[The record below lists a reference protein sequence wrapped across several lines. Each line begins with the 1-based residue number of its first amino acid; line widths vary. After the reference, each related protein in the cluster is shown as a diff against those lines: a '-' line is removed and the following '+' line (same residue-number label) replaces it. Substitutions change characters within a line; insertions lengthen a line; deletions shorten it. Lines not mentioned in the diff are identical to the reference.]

1 MPSPSNRPRFRLSL
15 IAAALLAACSTTSTP
30 PTQRDEIVSTEPTP
44 SVQPQKVEQPVP
56 APSPELQP
64 SPAPAPLPPAK
75 PEPATSQAQA
85 AGAAQVAKEAYA
97 ADAASRASSKRMAMP
112 SAAYLIAP
120 APPPVYLP
128 PAEDRENYQAP
139 EQSAVRTVAE
149 QPVSTFSIDVDTGSY
164 SNARRILGEGRL
176 PPEDAVRVEEF
187 INYFDYGYAPPRSL
201 DTPFAVHTELAPTP
215 WNAKTKLLR
224 IGLKGYQP
232 AGPLPPSNLVFLV
245 DVSGSMNQPNKLPLV
260 KSSLKL
266 LTRQLQARDRI
277 SLVTYAGSTAV
288 VLEPTAGDQTA
299 TIEQAIDRLDAGG
312 GTAGGAGIQLAYQ
325 QAEKAYIKGGN
336 NRILLATDGDFNVG
350 VTRFESL
357 IDLIQEKRK
366 TGIALTTLGYGG
378 GNYNDHLMEQA
389 ADAGDGNH
397 AYIDTLQE
405 AQKVLVAQRAST
417 LLTIA
422 RDVKIQVEFNPAL
435 VSEYRLIGYENRAL
449 KREDFSN
456 DQVDAGDIGAGHSVT
471 ALYEIAL
478 AGAGGERNEPLRYGK
493 PALASVGKD
502 SELAFVRL
510 RYKQPGQDRS
520 RLIEQPVLP
529 TYLYSR
535 LAEPSASL
543 RLAAAVAAFGQQL
556 KGGKY
561 LEGYGYGR
569 IAALARGASSADAGN
584 SLGDFLQLVGLAE
597 GLSARNPAGSSAV
610 SD

>member
-1 MPSPSNRPRFRLSL
+1 MPLPPKRPPAFALTL
-15 IAAALLAACSTTSTP
+15 LTAALLAACSTPGTP
-30 PTQRDEIVSTEPTP
+30 PQTVDAGAPVVANEPE
-44 SVQPQKVEQPVP
+44 V
-56 APSPELQP
+56 
-64 SPAPAPLPPAK
+64 APLPAAPVAPLVAPVAPPA
-75 PEPATSQAQA
+75 PQPMADAS
-85 AGAAQVAKEAYA
+85 GAAVSGARESRRAESAVAQ
-97 ADAASRASSKRMAMP
+97 SKRM
-112 SAAYLIAP
+112 SAPTMASRFAP
-120 APPPVYLP
+120 MPPPP
-128 PAEDRENYQAP
+128 PPMPRAEDREQYDAP
-139 EQSAVRTVAE
+139 EQSPVRIAAE

-164 SNARRILGEGRL
+164 SNVRRILGEGRL
-176 PPEDAVRVEEF
+176 PPEDAVRIEEF

-232 AGPLPPSNLVFLV
+232 SGPLPASNLVFLV

-277 SLVTYAGSTAV
+277 SLVTYAGSTSV
-288 VLEPTAGDQTA
+288 VLEPTPGDRTA

-357 IDLIQEKRK
+357 IDMIQEKRK

-397 AYIDTLQE
+397 AYIDSLQE
-405 AQKVLVAQRAST
+405 AQKVLVAQRAAT

-422 RDVKIQVEFNPAL
+422 RDVKIQVEFNPAR
-435 VSEYRLIGYENRAL
+435 VREYRLIGYENRAL

-456 DQVDAGDIGAGHSVT
+456 DRVDAGDIGAGHSVT

-478 AGAGGERNEPLRYGK
+478 AGEGGERNEPLRYGNSTLIAPVSK
-493 PALASVGKD
+493 SA
-502 SELAFVRL
+502 ELAFVRL
-510 RYKQPGQDRS
+510 RYKKPGEEKS
-520 RLIEQPVLP
+520 RLIEQPVRFGDLRP
-529 TYLYSR
+529 D
-535 LAEPSASL
+535 LAGDASSASL
-543 RLAAAVAAFGQQL
+543 RLAAAAAAFGEQL
-556 KGGKY
+556 RGGRY
-561 LEGYGYGR
+561 LEGYGYAD
-569 IAALARGASSADAGN
+569 ITALARGAASADAGGQ
-584 SLGDFLQLVGLAE
+584 LGEFLQLVGLAQ
-597 GLSARNPAGSSAV
+597 GLSARTPADGG
-610 SD
+610 

>member
-1 MPSPSNRPRFRLSL
+1 MPSPSNRPHFRLSL
-15 IAAALLAACSTTSTP
+15 ITAALLAACSTTSTP
-30 PTQRDEIVSTEPTP
+30 PTERDEVVSAEPAP

-56 APSPELQP
+56 APPPELQQTP
-64 SPAPAPLPPAK
+64 PPAPPPPAK
-75 PEPATSQAQA
+75 PEPAVSQAQA
-85 AGAAQVAKEAYA
+85 AGAAQVAREAYA

-112 SAAYLIAP
+112 SAAYLIAA
-120 APPPVYLP
+120 APPPVYP
-128 PAEDRENYQAP
+128 PPVEDRENYQAP

-201 DTPFAVHTELAPTP
+201 ETPFAVHTELAPTP
-215 WNAKTKLLR
+215 WNPKTKLLR

-232 AGPLPPSNLVFLV
+232 VGPLPPSNLVFLI

-288 VLEPTAGDQTA
+288 VLEPTPGDQTA

-493 PALASVGKD
+493 PASASVGKD

-561 LEGYGYGR
+561 LEGYGYGQ
-569 IAALARGASSADAGN
+569 IAALARGASSADAGSN
-584 SLGDFLQLVGLAE
+584 LGDFLQLVGLAE
-597 GLSARNPAGSSAV
+597 GLSARNPAGSSAG

>member
-1 MPSPSNRPRFRLSL
+1 MPSTPKPIRFPLSL
-15 IAAALLAACSTTSTP
+15 IAAALLAACSTTSPP
-30 PTQRDEIVSTEPTP
+30 PTERGDIAAVEPLAGSNTK
-44 SVQPQKVEQPVP
+44 SAVAEQPVDRPEKQELP
-56 APSPELQP
+56 AVSPVPARPALVTGQLQA
-64 SPAPAPLPPAK
+64 APATP
-75 PEPATSQAQA
+75 
-85 AGAAQVAKEAYA
+85 QVAMEAYA
-97 ADAASRASSKRMAMP
+97 ADSLARAGSKRMAMP
-112 SAAYLIAP
+112 SMTYAM
-120 APPPVYLP
+120 APPPPAYQP
-128 PAEDRENYQAP
+128 PVEDRENYEAP
-139 EQSAVRTVAE
+139 EQSAAHTVVE

-232 AGPLPPSNLVFLV
+232 TGPLPPSNLVFLV
-245 DVSGSMNQPNKLPLV
+245 DVSGSMSEPSKLPLV

-266 LTRQLQARDRI
+266 LARQLQARDRI
-277 SLVTYAGSTAV
+277 SLVTYAGSTQV
-288 VLEPTAGDQTA
+288 VLEPTPGDQTA

-325 QAEKAYIKGGN
+325 QAEKAYLQGGN

-350 VTRFESL
+350 IIRFESL
-357 IDLIQEKRK
+357 IDMIKDKRK

-389 ADAGDGNH
+389 ADVGDGNH
-397 AYIDTLQE
+397 AYIDSLQE
-405 AQKVLVAQRAST
+405 AQKVLVAQLTST

-456 DQVDAGDIGAGHSVT
+456 DKVDAGDIGAGHSVT

-478 AGAGGERNEPLRYGK
+478 AGEGGERNEPLRYGK
-493 PALASVGKD
+493 PTAAAGKTG
-502 SELAFVRL
+502 ELAFVRL
-510 RYKQPGQDRS
+510 RYKRPGQDQS
-520 RLIEQPVLP
+520 RLIEQPV
-529 TYLYSR
+529 R
-535 LAEPSASL
+535 LSDARADFSGASAST

-556 KGGKY
+556 KGGRY
-561 LEGYGYGR
+561 LEGFGYEQ
-569 IAALARGASSADAGN
+569 ITALATGAAAADAGRN
-584 SLGDFLQLVGLAE
+584 LGDFLPLVGLAQ
-597 GLSARNPAGSSAV
+597 GLSARVPVGQARAGE
-610 SD
+610 